1 MNDSNVKI
9 AYLCDKK
16 ACEVCS
22 NPECMHAL
30 DIEHAASFYAVEE
43 NKYMEHFRPQIT
55 LERFVKC
62 FVSEDE
68 RVKVFCLDIECSGTY
83 NYDGFA
89 GEIHRDKIDRDLV
102 NRKVTNVS
110 VTIDGSLHIT
120 VM

>member
-1 MNDSNVKI
+1 MKNHDINV

-16 ACEVCS
+16 ECEVCD
-22 NPECMHAL
+22 NPECMHTL
-30 DIEHAASFYAVEE
+30 DIEHATSFYKVGDDR
-43 NKYMEHFRPQIT
+43 YMEHFRPSIT

-68 RVKVFCLDIECSGTY
+68 WLKVFCLDMECSGTY